1 MDLGKGKVRHSFLVI
16 PECPAPLLGRDLL
29 TKLRARITFNP
40 EGPQME
46 FLNPLVK
53 TPIVMALTM
62 SVEDEHQL
70 FTPPKTD
77 QTGKLSQK
85 WITDYPD
92 AWAETAGLGLAV
104 KQPPIMVEL
113 KTSASPINIKQYP
126 LSKEAKDGIRPHIQ
140 KYLDLGVLRPCQLAW
155 NTPLLPVKKPGTGDY
170 RPVQDLREIDNRVQD
185 IHPTVPNPYNL
196 LSTLN
201 PERKWYTVL
210 DLKDAFFCL
219 PLHKDSQ
226 LLFAFEWVDPETG
239 TSGQL
244 TWTRLPQGF
253 KNSPTL
259 FDEALHRDLNN
270 FRTMHPEVTLLQ
282 YVDDL
287 LLAAD
292 TRENSTLL
300 PEQSSEPVTHDCQ
313 HILAEETSVRRDL
326 KDQPLP
332 HPEVIWFTDGSSFL
346 QDGKRWAGA
355 TIVSRT
361 KVIWSSSLPEGTSTQ
376 KAELI
381 ALTKALELAA
391 GKKATIYT
399 DSRYA
404 FATAHI
410 HGAIYQQRGL
420 LTSAGKEIKNKDEIL
435 RLLSAVQSPKELAI
449 VHCPG
454 HQKGNDPV
462 AVGNRRADEEAKLA
476 ALNGITMLTL
486 STREKYKSG
495 EHPNN
500 LTKDSDT
507 ELLDYT
513 EPSLQFQKAL
523 HYVKNVHQLT
533 HLGSKKL
540 QAFLKDQEQS
550 FPLTGSQRRK
560 IAEQVTKACRACQLV
575 NAYPSK
581 LPVGRRLRGTRP
593 GQFWEVDFTEIK
605 PARYGLKYLLIF
617 VDTFS

>member
-1 MDLGKGKVRHSFLVI
+1 MDLGKGKVHHSFLVI
-16 PECPAPLLGRDLL
+16 PKCPAPLMGRDLL

-46 FLNPLVK
+46 FLNPSVK

-92 AWAETAGLGLAV
+92 AWAETTGLGLAV

-140 KYLDLGVLRPCQLAW
+140 KYLALGVLRPCQSAW

-170 RPVQDLREIDNRVQD
+170 RPVQDLREINNRVQD

-196 LSTLN
+196 LNTLN

-346 QDGKRWAGA
+346 QDDTFSGWTEAFPTKKKTAQMVVKKILEDIFPRYGLP
-355 TIVSRT
+355 
-361 KVIWSSSLPEGTSTQ
+361 KVIGSDNGPAFVAQVSQGLARTMGINWKLHCAYRPQSSGQVKKMNRTIKETLTKLSLETDIKDWTMLLPY
-376 KAELI
+376 
-381 ALTKALELAA
+381 ALFRVRNTPSVSLCNLTPYEILYGAPPPVRDLTPTLRPNDSFHTPLLDRLKALERTQQYLWKQLATVYQP
-391 GKKATIYT
+391 GDEGTPH
-399 DSRYA
+399 RYQIGD
-404 FATAHI
+404 FVYVRRHQVSTLKPRWKGPYQVLLITPTAV
-410 HGAIYQQRGL
+410 
-420 LTSAGKEIKNKDEIL
+420 KVD
-435 RLLSAVQSPKELAI
+435 
-449 VHCPG
+449 
-454 HQKGNDPV
+454 
-462 AVGNRRADEEAKLA
+462 
-476 ALNGITMLTL
+476 GITSWIHASHL
-486 STREKYKSG
+486 KPVPCPDSG
-495 EHPNN
+495 
-500 LTKDSDT
+500 
-507 ELLDYT
+507 
-513 EPSLQFQKAL
+513 
-523 HYVKNVHQLT
+523 
-533 HLGSKKL
+533 
-540 QAFLKDQEQS
+540 
-550 FPLTGSQRRK
+550 
-560 IAEQVTKACRACQLV
+560 
-575 NAYPSK
+575 
-581 LPVGRRLRGTRP
+581 
-593 GQFWEVDFTEIK
+593 
-605 PARYGLKYLLIF
+605 
-617 VDTFS
+617 